1 MYWGAGPALGL
12 LTILGYRILL
22 ASAAR
27 FWRNRDDL
35 LFWMHGEACVLRR
48 SFSRYTAVG
57 PFYSPR
63 EESRL
68 KSFAA
73 CFFSS
78 LSRFPRSRVQF
89 ASLLFF
95 VGFLLFLLDFFI

>member
-1 MYWGAGPALGL
+1 MYWGTGPALGL
-12 LTILGYRILL
+12 LTIVGYRILL

-27 FWRNRDDL
+27 IWRNRDDL
-35 LFWMHGEACVLRR
+35 LFWIHDEACIFRR

-57 PFYSPR
+57 PFYSLR

-68 KSFAA
+68 KTIPA
-73 CFFSS
+73 CFFSCF
-78 LSRFPRSRVQF
+78 SRFPRSRVQF
-89 ASLLFF
+89 ASLLFV